1 MQRILEG
8 IRSFHD
14 HRAHDVDFISDDM
27 VSAQRPEIML
37 VTCSDSRVVPEI
49 VTRSGPG
56 RIFTIRNAGN
66 ILPDAGEGLSEEGTI
81 EYGINVLKI
90 KHLVVCGHTHCGA
103 MGALFQ
109 EDLKESAITRWIHHA
124 DEAKSRALKLSQ
136 TRDQAI
142 TRTVYENVLLQL
154 ERAARYPAVA
164 AALDQRRIELHG
176 WVYDIRTAAFARWD
190 AAQGQWV
197 DLLNKDL
204 PLAL

>member
-1 MQRILEG
+1 MQRILDG

-14 HRAHDVDFISDDM
+14 HRAHDVDFLTDDM
-27 VSAQRPEIML
+27 VSAQRPEILL

-66 ILPDAGEGLSEEGTI
+66 ILPDTGEGHSEEGTI
-81 EYGINVLKI
+81 EYGINVLRI
-90 KHLVVCGHTHCGA
+90 KHLVICGHTHCGA
-103 MGALFQ
+103 MGALFLD
-109 EDLKESAITRWIHHA
+109 ELAESAITRWIQHA
-124 DEAKSRALKLSQ
+124 DDAKARALKVSSS
-136 TRDQAI
+136 RDQAML
-142 TRTVYENVLLQL
+142 RAAYENVLLQL
-154 ERAARYPAVA
+154 ERAARYPSVA
-164 AALDQRRIELHG
+164 AALAEGRLELWG

-190 AAQGQWV
+190 AEQRRWV

>member
-14 HRAHDVDFISDDM
+14 HRAHDVDFLTDDM
-27 VSAQRPEIML
+27 VSAQRPEILL

-66 ILPDAGEGLSEEGTI
+66 ILPDAGTGLSEEGTI
-81 EYGINVLKI
+81 EYGINVLEI
-90 KHLVVCGHTHCGA
+90 KHLVICGHTHCGA

-109 EDLKESAITRWIHHA
+109 SDLKESAITRWIHHA
-124 DEAKSRALKLSQ
+124 DEAKQRALKLSG
-136 TRDQAI
+136 TRDQAVQ
-142 TRTVYENVLLQL
+142 RTVYENVLLQL
-154 ERAARYPAVA
+154 ERASRYPSVA
-164 AALDQRRIELHG
+164 AALDQRRLELHG

-190 AAQGQWV
+190 AKQKQWV
-197 DLLNKDL
+197 DLLNKES
-204 PLAL
+204 ALTL

>member
-14 HRAHDVDFISDDM
+14 HRAHDVDFLSSDM
-27 VSAQRPEIML
+27 VAAQRPDLLL

-66 ILPDAGEGLSEEGTI
+66 ILPEANGGHSEEATI
-81 EYGINVLKI
+81 EYGINVLQI
-90 KHLVVCGHTHCGA
+90 KHLVICGHTHCGA
-103 MGALFQ
+103 MAALFQ
-109 EDLKESAITRWIHHA
+109 PDLKTSSITRWIKHS
-124 DEAKSRALKLSQ
+124 DEARVRAIERS
-136 TRDQAI
+136 TGRDQAV

-154 ERAARYPAVA
+154 ERARRYPAVA
-164 AALDQRRIELHG
+164 AALEQRILELHG

-190 AAQGQWV
+190 AEKNRWV
-197 DLLNKDL
+197 DLLNAETEL
-204 PLAL
+204 SL